1 MSLAADGALLGLAAG
16 LGAVLAV
23 GRVPAFR
30 RPTLEDRV
38 APYLR
43 DAASQTRTSGGG
55 GHTRGSGAEVLTM
68 LKERAA
74 SRLDRWLGG
83 SASVRRRLDQLGRS
97 TTLEEFRARQL
108 VWGGFGLA
116 IGLAVALLLAAHA
129 TAHPLG
135 LLVVVAASAV
145 GGVLACDRQLST
157 QVAAHE
163 QRMLV
168 EFPTIA
174 ELLALSVA
182 AGEGAVGALER
193 VTTRS
198 HGELA
203 RELSRALA
211 DARSGAPLVVALERV
226 ADRTSLAELRRFV
239 DGVAVAVER
248 GTPLAEVLRAQAVDV
263 REAGR
268 RRLMEAGAR
277 KEIAM
282 MLPVVFLLLPLT
294 VLFALFPGFYGLS
307 FTTP

>member
-1 MSLAADGALLGLAAG
+1 MSLAMQGAALGLMGGVG
-16 LGAVLAV
+16 LVVVAR
-23 GRVPAFR
+23 RVPIAR

-43 DAASQTRTSGGG
+43 DAASDPWL
-55 GHTRGSGAEVLTM
+55 RGSFGPTGAAGATSAFV
-68 LKERAA
+68 RGAVD
-74 SRLDRWLGG
+74 RLDRWVGG
-83 SASVRRRLDQLGRS
+83 GRSVRRRLDRLGDGRS
-97 TTLEEFRARQL
+97 LEQFREQQL
-108 VWGGFGLA
+108 VWGGFGLL
-116 IGLAVALLLAAHA
+116 IGLGLALLL
-129 TAHPLG
+129 TARGTSHPVG
-135 LLVVVAASAV
+135 LLVVVITC
-145 GGVLACDRQLST
+145 GVLGVLVADRHLSSL
-157 QVAAHE
+157 VRSRE
-163 QRMLV
+163 ERMLV
-168 EFPTIA
+168 EFPTVA

-211 DARSGAPLVVALERV
+211 DARAGAPLVAALEKV
-226 ADRTSLAELRRFV
+226 ADRAELPELRRFV

-263 REAGR
+263 RDAGR

-294 VLFALFPGFYGLS
+294 VAFALFPGFYGLS
-307 FTTP
+307 ITTP

>member
-1 MSLAADGALLGLAAG
+1 MMAAAA
-16 LGAVLAV
+16 A
-23 GRVPAFR
+23 
-30 RPTLEDRV
+30 
-38 APYLR
+38 
-43 DAASQTRTSGGG
+43 
-55 GHTRGSGAEVLTM
+55 
-68 LKERAA
+68 
-74 SRLDRWLGG
+74 RLDGWLGG
-83 SASVRRRLDQLGRS
+83 SASVRRRLDQLGDGR
-97 TTLEEFRARQL
+97 TLEDFRAQQL
-108 VWGGFGLA
+108 VWGGFGVA
-116 IGLAVALLLAAHA
+116 AGLALALLLAARGS
-129 TAHPLG
+129 AHPLG
-135 LLVVVAASAV
+135 LLVVVAACGV
-145 GGVLACDRQLST
+145 TGVLACDRRLSSEVT
-157 QVAAHE
+157 AHE

-203 RELSRALA
+203 RELGRALA
-211 DARSGAPLVVALERV
+211 DARAGAPLVTALERV
-226 ADRTSLAELRRFV
+226 ADRAALPELRRFV
-239 DGVAVAVER
+239 DGVAIAVER

-294 VLFALFPGFYGLS
+294 VVFALFPGFYGLS